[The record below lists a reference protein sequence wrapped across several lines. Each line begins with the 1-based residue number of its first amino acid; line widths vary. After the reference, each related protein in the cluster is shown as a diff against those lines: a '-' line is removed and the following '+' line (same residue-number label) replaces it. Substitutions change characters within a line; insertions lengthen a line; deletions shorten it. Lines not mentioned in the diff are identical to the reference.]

1 MVYKVSYNSYMLVR
15 ADSEEEALE
24 KAMDEEFMQETIDF
38 NNATVEVIDYDYTI

>member
-1 MVYKVSYNSYMLVR
+1 MLVR